1 MPNVDT
7 CYGEEYRQRVLAVS
21 GGQGGNLRADKESF
35 PEKGTFKHQHPENGS
50 RNNERMNAK

>member
-1 MPNVDT
+1 MLTHATEKNID
-7 CYGEEYRQRVLAVS
+7 GRVLAVS
-21 GGQGGNLRADKESF
+21 RGQGGNLRADKESF

>member
-1 MPNVDT
+1 MLTHATEKNID
-7 CYGEEYRQRVLAVS
+7 RRVLAVS